1 MNICIKRI
9 AVYLIAKI
17 TIKIYSKDKYPKHC
31 LPDPGIK
38 TLNTKHIIATGSGKI
53 GIAALIV
60 ELLTISAGSILLLLF
75 AIFKTLNAWYLCCSG
90 VIQEIIFQNL
100 SGSFWVFRLRLC

>member
-1 MNICIKRI
+1 MIGILYVQN
-9 AVYLIAKI
+9 
-17 TIKIYSKDKYPKHC
+17 YSNDKYSEHY

-75 AIFKTLNAWYLCCSG
+75 AIFKTLNARYLYCSG

-100 SGSFWVFRLRLC
+100 SGSF

>member
-1 MNICIKRI
+1 M
-9 AVYLIAKI
+9 
-17 TIKIYSKDKYPKHC
+17 YSYDKYHTHC

-75 AIFKTLNAWYLCCSG
+75 AIFKTLNACYLYSSG

-100 SGSFWVFRLRLC
+100 SGSFWVLRLRLC

>member
-9 AVYLIAKI
+9 AVYLIDKI

-53 GIAALIV
+53 GIAARIV

-75 AIFKTLNAWYLCCSG
+75 AIFKTLNAYYLYCSG

-100 SGSFWVFRLRLC
+100 SGSF

>member
-1 MNICIKRI
+1 MYNINTN
-9 AVYLIAKI
+9 V
-17 TIKIYSKDKYPKHC
+17 YSKDKYPKHC

-75 AIFKTLNAWYLCCSG
+75 VIFKTLNVCYLYCSG

-100 SGSFWVFRLRLC
+100 IGSF

>member
-1 MNICIKRI
+1 M
-9 AVYLIAKI
+9 
-17 TIKIYSKDKYPKHC
+17 YSNDKYPKHC

-53 GIAALIV
+53 GIAARIV

-75 AIFKTLNAWYLCCSG
+75 AIFKTLNACYLYCSG
-90 VIQEIIFQNL
+90 GNSRNNL
-100 SGSFWVFRLRLC
+100 SKLKWFILSFQVKIVLKE